1 MIHSLFETILRLSK
15 TNTSEMTKNPDC
27 KKFYLIG
34 LNYKKADVV
43 TRSKFSLSKDNQA
56 LLLSEAKDNDI
67 NSVIVLSTCNRI
79 EIMGFAKHPFQLI
92 SLLCKYS
99 GGSVEEFAQVSY
111 VFKNS
116 EASEHVI
123 RIATGID
130 SQILG
135 DYEIVGQ
142 LKEAFSLAK
151 KAGTVNAYLER
162 LFNVA
167 LHASKET
174 KNKTSISSGTTT
186 VSYAAIQY
194 IKDKYQDYD
203 GKRILV
209 YGLGDIG
216 ESTARSCKE
225 YLSNYEVTVIN
236 RTDEKAFELTKSVDV
251 KASKHEELYEQIQ
264 SNDIV
269 IVATGASSP
278 TIKEEHVKKGK
289 KQLIIDLSIPRN
301 VDPKV
306 SGHDDKELIDVD
318 MLSEK
323 TEKTLEDRRNQIPL
337 VEEIIRKYKMEFY
350 EWLSFRK
357 STPAIN
363 SLKKSLEMIQ
373 QDAISAHARKVD
385 QADTE
390 LLEDVTSQ
398 MINKIVSKFALHLK
412 GENSKA
418 NQSIRVMKEVFNLE
432 TTEN

>member
-1 MIHSLFETILRLSK
+1 
-15 TNTSEMTKNPDC
+15 MTKNPDC

-43 TRSKFSLSKDNQA
+43 TRSKFSLSKDKQA
-56 LLLSEAKDNDI
+56 ELLSEAKDSGI
-67 NSVIVLSTCNRI
+67 NSVVILSTCNRI
-79 EIMGFAKHPFQLI
+79 EIMGFANHPFQLI

-99 GGSVEEFAQVSY
+99 NGNVEEFAKVSY

-142 LKEAFSLAK
+142 LKDAFGLAK
-151 KAGTVNAYLER
+151 KAGTLNAYLER
-162 LFNVA
+162 LFNTA

-194 IKDKYQDYD
+194 IKNKYKEYD
-203 GKRILV
+203 GKKILV

-216 ESTARSCKE
+216 ESTAKSCSE
-225 YLSNYEVTVIN
+225 YLKGHEVTVIN
-236 RTDEKAFELTKSVDV
+236 RTDAKAFELTKSVQV
-251 KASKHEELYEQIQ
+251 KASRHEELQREIQ
-264 SNDIV
+264 ENDIV

-278 TIKEEHVKKGK
+278 TVRESDVIKDK

-301 VDPKV
+301 VDPKL
-306 SGHDDKELIDVD
+306 SGYKDKDVIDVD
-318 MLSEK
+318 MLSER
-323 TEKTLEDRRNQIPL
+323 TERTLEERRKQIPL
-337 VEEIIRKYKMEFY
+337 VEEIIKKHKIEFY

-363 SLKKSLEMIQ
+363 SLKKSLESIQ
-373 QDAISAHARKVD
+373 KDAISAHAKKFD
-385 QADTE
+385 SNEAD

-398 MINKIVSKFALHLK
+398 MISKIVSKFALHLK
-412 GENSKA
+412 SESTKA

-432 TTEN
+432 TTEE

>member
-1 MIHSLFETILRLSK
+1 
-15 TNTSEMTKNPDC
+15 MTKNPDC

-43 TRSKFSLSKDNQA
+43 TRSKFSLSKEKQVE
-56 LLLSEAKDNDI
+56 LLSEAKDTGI
-67 NSVIVLSTCNRI
+67 NSVVVLSTCNRI

-99 GGSVEEFAQVSY
+99 EGNVEEFARVSY
-111 VFKNS
+111 VYKNS
-116 EASEHVI
+116 EAAEHVI

-142 LKEAFSLAK
+142 LKEAFGLAK
-151 KAGTVNAYLER
+151 KAGTLNAYLER
-162 LFNVA
+162 LFNTA

-174 KNKTSISSGTTT
+174 KNHTSISSGTTT

-194 IKDKYQDYD
+194 IKDRYKEYD

-216 ESTARSCKE
+216 ESTAKSCSE
-225 YLSNYEVTVIN
+225 YLKGHEITVIN
-236 RTDEKAFELTKSVDV
+236 RTDAKAFELTKSVQV
-251 KASKHEELYEQIQ
+251 KARKHEELEQEIQ

-269 IVATGASSP
+269 IVATGASTP
-278 TIKEEHVKKGK
+278 TVKEAHVKKGK

-301 VDPKV
+301 VDPKLAN
-306 SGHDDKELIDVD
+306 HEDKEIIDVD

-323 TEKTLEDRRNQIPL
+323 TEKTLEERRKQIPM
-337 VEEIIRKYKMEFY
+337 VEEIIKKHKIEFY

-373 QDAISAHARKVD
+373 KDAISAHAGKSD
-385 QADTE
+385 QDHAE
-390 LLEDVTSQ
+390 LIEDVTSQ

-412 GENSKA
+412 SDNSRA

-432 TTEN
+432 TTEE

>member
-1 MIHSLFETILRLSK
+1 
-15 TNTSEMTKNPDC
+15 MTKNPDC

-43 TRSKFSLSKDNQA
+43 TRSKFSLNKEQQAA
-56 LLLSEAKDNDI
+56 LLADAKDNGI
-67 NSVIVLSTCNRI
+67 NSVVVLSTCNRI

-99 GGSVEEFAQVSY
+99 KGNVEEFAKVSY

-142 LKEAFSLAK
+142 LKEAFGLAK
-151 KAGTVNAYLER
+151 KAGTLNAYLER
-162 LFNVA
+162 LFNTA
-167 LHASKET
+167 LQASKET
-174 KNKTSISSGTTT
+174 KNKTSISSGTTS

-194 IKDKYQDYD
+194 IKDKYKEYD
-203 GKRILV
+203 GKKILV

-216 ESTARSCKE
+216 ETTAKSCSE
-225 YLSNYEVTVIN
+225 YLKNHEVTVIN
-236 RTDEKAFELTKSVDV
+236 RTDAKAFELTKSVQV
-251 KASKHEELYEQIQ
+251 KARKHEELQQEIHE
-264 SNDIV
+264 NDIV
-269 IVATGASSP
+269 IVATGASTP
-278 TIKEEHVKKGK
+278 TIREADVKKGK

-301 VDPKV
+301 VDPKL
-306 SGHDDKELIDVD
+306 SGHEDKEVIDVD
-318 MLSEK
+318 MLSET
-323 TEKTLEDRRNQIPL
+323 TERTLEERRKQIPL
-337 VEEIIRKYKMEFY
+337 VEEIIKKHKIEFY

-363 SLKKSLEMIQ
+363 SLKKSLEEIQ
-373 QDAISAHARKVD
+373 KDAITAHAKKLD
-385 QADTE
+385 QSESDV
-390 LLEDVTSQ
+390 LEDVTSQ
-398 MINKIVSKFALHLK
+398 MISKIVSKFALHLK
-412 GENSKA
+412 AENTRA

-432 TTEN
+432 TTEE

>member
-1 MIHSLFETILRLSK
+1 
-15 TNTSEMTKNPDC
+15 MTKNPDC

-43 TRSKFSLSKDNQA
+43 TRSKFSLNKEQQA
-56 LLLSEAKDNDI
+56 ELLADAKDNGI
-67 NSVIVLSTCNRI
+67 NSVVVLSTCNRI

-99 GGSVEEFAQVSY
+99 KGNVEEFAKVSY

-142 LKEAFSLAK
+142 LKDAFGQAK
-151 KAGTVNAYLER
+151 KAGTLNAYLER
-162 LFNVA
+162 LFNTA
-167 LHASKET
+167 LQASKET
-174 KNKTSISSGTTT
+174 KNKTSISSGTTS

-194 IKDKYQDYD
+194 IKDKYKEYD
-203 GKRILV
+203 GKKILV

-216 ESTARSCKE
+216 ETTAKSCSE
-225 YLSNYEVTVIN
+225 YLKNHEITVIN
-236 RTDEKAFELTKSVDV
+236 RTDAKAFELTKSVQV
-251 KASKHEELYEQIQ
+251 KARRHEELQQEIHE
-264 SNDIV
+264 NDIV
-269 IVATGASSP
+269 IVATGASTP
-278 TIKEEHVKKGK
+278 TIREADVKKGK

-301 VDPKV
+301 VDPKL
-306 SGHDDKELIDVD
+306 SGHEDKEVIDVD
-318 MLSEK
+318 MLSET
-323 TEKTLEDRRNQIPL
+323 TERTLEERRKQIPL
-337 VEEIIRKYKMEFY
+337 VEEIIKKHKIEFY

-363 SLKKSLEMIQ
+363 SLKKSLEEIQ
-373 QDAISAHARKVD
+373 KDAITAHAKKLD
-385 QADTE
+385 QSESDV
-390 LLEDVTSQ
+390 LEDVTSQ
-398 MINKIVSKFALHLK
+398 MISKIVSKFALHLK
-412 GENSKA
+412 AENTRA

-432 TTEN
+432 TTEE

>member
-1 MIHSLFETILRLSK
+1 
-15 TNTSEMTKNPDC
+15 MTKNPDC

-43 TRSKFSLSKDNQA
+43 TRSKFSLNKEQQAA
-56 LLLSEAKDNDI
+56 LLADAKDNGI
-67 NSVIVLSTCNRI
+67 NSVVVLSTCNRI

-99 GGSVEEFAQVSY
+99 KGNVEEFAKVSY

-142 LKEAFSLAK
+142 LKEAFGLAK
-151 KAGTVNAYLER
+151 KAGTLNAYLER
-162 LFNVA
+162 LFNTA
-167 LHASKET
+167 LQASKET
-174 KNKTSISSGTTT
+174 KNKTSISSGTTS

-194 IKDKYQDYD
+194 IKDKYKEYD
-203 GKRILV
+203 GKKILV

-216 ESTARSCKE
+216 ETTAKSCSE
-225 YLSNYEVTVIN
+225 YLKNHEVTVIN
-236 RTDEKAFELTKSVDV
+236 RTDAKAFELTKSVQV
-251 KASKHEELYEQIQ
+251 KARKHEELQQEIHE
-264 SNDIV
+264 NDIV
-269 IVATGASSP
+269 IVATGASTP
-278 TIKEEHVKKGK
+278 TVREADVKKGK

-301 VDPKV
+301 VDPKL
-306 SGHDDKELIDVD
+306 SGHEDKEVIDVD
-318 MLSEK
+318 MLSET
-323 TEKTLEDRRNQIPL
+323 TERTLEERRKQIPL
-337 VEEIIRKYKMEFY
+337 VEEIIKKHKIEFY

-363 SLKKSLEMIQ
+363 SLKKSLEEIQ
-373 QDAISAHARKVD
+373 KDAITAHAKKLD
-385 QADTE
+385 QAESDV
-390 LLEDVTSQ
+390 LEDVTSQ
-398 MINKIVSKFALHLK
+398 MISKIVSKFALHLK
-412 GENSKA
+412 AENTRA

-432 TTEN
+432 TTEE